1 MVNWVQPGY
10 ISATDVHKLF
20 PYSRVL
26 GLRWMEPFPQ
36 ARIEIHRLLAVK
48 GEAPLLEGEGNP
60 ALWLER
66 PSAWMQ
72 IQSQQL
78 AEHWL
83 YRAMRLRCGLMR
95 RDIDHGNLMM
105 LWYIQ
110 ALQELEEMGADI
122 QAILDF

>member
-1 MVNWVQPGY
+1 M
-10 ISATDVHKLF
+10 
-20 PYSRVL
+20 
-26 GLRWMEPFPQ
+26 
-36 ARIEIHRLLAVK
+36 
-48 GEAPLLEGEGNP
+48 EGEGNP